1 MKKQATKQYVYLLL
15 FLLKKKKYIGEKNP
29 EEYTLEI
36 PHLLSH
42 SRETELHMIYTYFL
56 KKHMFKYF
64 QQILFCSPWKKN
76 KNVF

>member
-36 PHLLSH
+36 PHLPLQ
-42 SRETELHMIYTYFL
+42 RDRITYDLHLLFEKAYVKIFSTDI
-56 KKHMFKYF
+56 
-64 QQILFCSPWKKN
+64 IL
-76 KNVF
+76 